1 MGDPT
6 DEQVQAGY
14 SAIVAKY
21 KSRLFFR
28 LARKKLRKQGLP
40 REPAA
45 DETSIEAAELPDV
58 YQNPQQFT
66 YCRGLID
73 RDYCTAKVHWLRCV
87 RQGAIWSY
95 KEERKVKYLSMNA
108 VIRTD
113 GPVVLAKPPRGVR
126 KGEFG

>member
-28 LARKKLRKQGLP
+28 LARKKLRKQGLT
-40 REPAA
+40 RGPAA
-45 DETSIEAAELPDV
+45 DEASVEAAELPDV
-58 YQNPQQFT
+58 NQNPRQFT

-73 RDYCTAKVHWLRCV
+73 KGYCTAKIHWLRCV
-87 RQGAIWSY
+87 RQGAIWWY
-95 KEERKVKYLSMNA
+95 KEGRKVK
-108 VIRTD
+108 
-113 GPVVLAKPPRGVR
+113 
-126 KGEFG
+126 